1 MVLFT
6 DDSSLLISDSNDLD
20 FSININQ
27 SSQT

>member
-1 MVLFT
+1 MVLFA